1 MSFPNNLSIKEEAKM
16 ISSPCANCN
25 RKNQPKELCA
35 KDCEILES
43 IQLYQASNEEYFII
57 SAIDCTEEGRFSL
70 NSRDVI

>member
-1 MSFPNNLSIKEEAKM
+1 M